1 MTKYKYMLLLL
12 LGCFLLL
19 PCNAKEKKNNTQQ
32 EWQMKANEYFATNNI
47 SSVLKLY
54 LDCPNSRN
62 TLLGILA
69 YDTDYS
75 QFDYNILQQFSLLS
89 EADSLLHAVMDGIV
103 ISREEEI
110 ITNLSQCNLESIGQY
125 YVSHPDQHSFL
136 KPWLQCCLMDS
147 LTTFGY
153 DDLKHLHKAFAGT
166 DFSECVDM
174 QYSQQRTLVMPEVKR
189 SLTDYI
195 KMENNTIKYYRN
207 MALNSCNN
215 YVSAI
220 LPKIVDELF
229 DKDLPEND
237 ADLQRRFYTCC
248 EKHLSNTELL
258 SNIISQAELCIDEL
272 NAGKKEYQE
281 TLLWTDDM
289 KDCSF
294 VRPSFSVNC
303 KVACPLGSLREIS
316 KIQNKTDWLGIG
328 LAAASFFTGGIT
340 GLLVGA
346 ADMVHSYNT
355 AKEDANIVSPY
366 MISVA
371 NTLAR
376 TMKKS
381 VNEAVN
387 HNFNKL
393 AKAARQSQQQLEKH
407 VNETF

>member
-1 MTKYKYMLLLL
+1 M
-12 LGCFLLL
+12 F
-19 PCNAKEKKNNTQQ
+19 
-32 EWQMKANEYFATNNI
+32 
-47 SSVLKLY
+47 
-54 LDCPNSRN
+54 
-62 TLLGILA
+62 
-69 YDTDYS
+69 
-75 QFDYNILQQFSLLS
+75 
-89 EADSLLHAVMDGIV
+89 LHAVMDGIV

-281 TLLWTDDM
+281 ALLWTDDM